1 MYFLDKIK
9 SDYNDKKV
17 TIFVDMDGVIADYH
31 FGTALNFKTK
41 RPIRTNIKTLKAIS
55 KLDNV
60 ELYILSICKTST
72 QIDDKNEWIN
82 KYAPFFK
89 RENRIILS
97 KDKYSSL
104 KSMEIK
110 CNFLEDFIRDNS
122 KEYIIVI
129 DDDNDILEFLNKKI
143 PNIKLF
149 QDSSIID

>member
-9 SDYNDKKV
+9 SEYNDKKV
-17 TIFVDMDGVIADYH
+17 IMFVDMDGVIADYH
-31 FGTALNFKTK
+31 FGDDLDFKTK
-41 RPIRTNIKTLKAIS
+41 RPIRANIKTLKAIS

-110 CNFLEDFIRDNS
+110 CNFLEGFISDNP

-143 PNIKLF
+143 SNIKLF